1 MEQWIEI
8 RSLSASGLGI
18 RAIARRL
25 RVSRNTVRNAL
36 RGKPVTKEAL
46 KRERFAQLI
55 PYRDEVLRMLKAK
68 LIGTRILN
76 ELRRQGYAGGAT
88 ALYDFMAELR
98 KDLPHQRKKAVC
110 RFETAP
116 GVQAQFDW
124 SPYEILLGGVTVHV
138 IVYDLILAYCR
149 RKFYWPSFREN
160 QESVFEALERGF
172 QHFGG
177 TTSEL
182 LVDNPRVFVIDPRP
196 GHFTWNPHFLD
207 FCKHYRLEPRACL
220 PRRPETKGKVER
232 PFYFLEQHF
241 IKGNEFVDFPDF
253 CRKLSDFNMELDYR
267 MHQALGIAPIER
279 FEEEREALCPLPT
292 AMLSGSCSLF
302 RKVSWDCLISYD
314 ASKYSVPFTYAGKD
328 VWVRVSQGAYL
339 EILSRGGEKLAYHK
353 LSLKKGSIVIDD
365 THYEGLKKQSPRT
378 MTNLRRAFEEEFPE
392 DGLFL
397 EKLIAQQK
405 QNTYKHLRAIIELL
419 SLYPREKMREA
430 FAIGMQYNAFS
441 SQFICGFLEKR
452 GQMKAEE
459 PTMMSMV
466 PIPKMSF
473 SRSLADYGRL
483 ISNEGSGE

>member
-1 MEQWIEI
+1 MEQWMEI
-8 RSLSASGLGI
+8 RALSISGLGI

-25 RVSRNTVRNAL
+25 RVSRNTVRSAL
-36 RGKPVTKEAL
+36 RGKPLAEEAV
-46 KRERFAQLI
+46 KRERFTQLT
-55 PYRDEVLRMLKAK
+55 PYRDEVLRMLKAE

-76 ELRRQGYAGGAT
+76 DLRRQGYAGGAT
-88 ALYDFMAELR
+88 ALYDFIAELR
-98 KDLPHQRKKAVC
+98 KDLPTQRKKAVC
-110 RFETAP
+110 RFETDP

-124 SPYEILLGGVTVHV
+124 SPYEILLGGITVHV
-138 IVYDLILAYCR
+138 IVYDLILAYSR

-177 TTSEL
+177 TTSQL
-182 LVDNPRVFVIDPRP
+182 LVDNAKVLVKDARP
-196 GHFTWNPHFLD
+196 G
-207 FCKHYRLEPRACL
+207 LEPRACL
-220 PRRPETKGKVER
+220 PRRAETKGKVER

-241 IKGNEFVDFPDF
+241 IKDNEFVDFPDF
-253 CRKLSDFNMELDYR
+253 CRKLSDFTMELDYR
-267 MHQALGIAPIER
+267 MHQTIGVAPIER

-292 AMLSGSCSLF
+292 TMLSGNCSLF

-328 VWVRVSQGAYL
+328 VWVKVSQGAYL
-339 EILSRGGEKLAYHK
+339 EIFSRGAERLASHR
-353 LSLKKGSIVIDD
+353 LSLKKGSIVIDE

-397 EKLIAQQK
+397 DNLIKQQK
-405 QNTYKHLRAIIELL
+405 QNTYRHLRSIIELL
-419 SLYPREKMREA
+419 PLYPREKMREA
-430 FAIGMQYNAFS
+430 FALGLQHNAFS
-441 SQFICGFLEKR
+441 SQFVCSLLEKR
-452 GQMKAEE
+452 GQMRAEE
-459 PTMMSMV
+459 PTIMSMV

-483 ISNEGSGE
+483 ISNEGSRE